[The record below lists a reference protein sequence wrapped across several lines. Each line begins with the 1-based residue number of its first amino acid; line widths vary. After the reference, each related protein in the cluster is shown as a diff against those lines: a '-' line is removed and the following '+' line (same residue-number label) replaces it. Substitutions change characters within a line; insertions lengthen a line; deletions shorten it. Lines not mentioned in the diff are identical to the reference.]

1 MPGRLGVLAA
11 LVVLAASSAASSS
24 PPADGRTAAL
34 QHVTL
39 FGDSVA
45 EALPDYDP
53 ARKILTDGVDVEFEV
68 EPCRRVGQLSCPFNG
83 VRPPNVIDVV
93 SKQGAKLGPTV
104 IVAVGYNDFED
115 EYAHNIADAL
125 DAMKKAGIKRVLWVT
140 LRAARHS
147 YLTMNDAIVS
157 AAATHPSM
165 LVVDWNLYSRSHPE
179 WFQQDGIHLGPDG
192 AVAMATLLHTT
203 LLDLGIGGAPKA
215 PPPTRPVRV
224 TTARLPAAT
233 KGKSYAAKLAA
244 TGGRPPYFWS
254 LPRRLPKALRLR
266 STGWLSGIP
275 RRPGTFRVDV
285 RVRDAAGTA
294 ATRRLSLRV
303 RS

>member
-1 MPGRLGVLAA
+1 MLGRLGVLAA
-11 LVVLAASSAASSS
+11 LAVLAASPAASSS
-24 PPADGRTAAL
+24 PAAGGRQAAL
-34 QHVTL
+34 PHVTL

-45 EALPDYDP
+45 ESLADYDP
-53 ARKILTDGVDVEFEV
+53 ARAILRDGVDLEFEV

-93 SKQGAKLGPTV
+93 NKQGAKLGPTV

-125 DAMKKAGIKRVLWVT
+125 EAMKKAGIKRVLWVT

-147 YLTMNDAIVS
+147 YLTMNDAIVA

-179 WFQQDGIHLGPDG
+179 WFQEDGIHLGADG
-192 AVAMATLLHTT
+192 AVAMATLLHAT
-203 LLDLGIGGAPKA
+203 LLDLGIVGAPRGGTTSK
-215 PPPTRPVRV
+215 PVRV

-244 TGGRPPYFWS
+244 GGGRAPYFWS
-254 LPRRLPKALRLR
+254 LPHKLPKALRLR

-275 RRPGTFRVDV
+275 RRAGTFHIEV
-285 RVRDAAGTA
+285 RVRDAAGA
-294 ATRRLSLRV
+294 AASRQLSLRV